1 MTETAKIV
9 QTTETDKALLAE
21 LQANT
26 VPSQLLRQELTE
38 DQVCDYTSVPEVL
51 QQQALK
57 AAFSHLQKFG
67 TPSKYANRF
76 WQNFWVNNDAVSLN
90 RTLVTLGPDTH
101 TESNLLSRTRLVN
114 FSSIVDRG
122 EVITGATLRPDN
134 ATIDINEEGVWMA
147 TWAGAFSF
155 FPAGYGNQAFDTFTT
170 NPNLNSKVRV
180 GCGLV
185 IVDGTTT
192 RYGAYA
198 ETEMTG
204 KHLKT
209 NTLKLCSG
217 SAIMKLSAGN
227 SLQLLMNR
235 SGGIGNYMN
244 GTTPVREN
252 IGFRKIQNT
261 LTGGIPN
268 RDACNFLTLVRLS

>member
-21 LQANT
+21 LRANT
-26 VPSQLLRQELTE
+26 VASQLLRQELTE
-38 DQVCDYTSVPEVL
+38 DQACDYTTVPEVL

-76 WQNFWVNNDAVSLN
+76 WQTFWINNDAVSMN

-101 TESNLLSRTRLVN
+101 TESNLLSRNRVVN
-114 FSSIVDRG
+114 FSSVVDRG
-122 EVITGATLRPDN
+122 EVITGATLRVD
-134 ATIDINEEGVWMA
+134 ASTIDINEEGVWMVS
-147 TWAGAFSF
+147 WAGAFSF

-170 NPNLNSKVRV
+170 NPNLNSKVQV

-185 IVDGTTT
+185 ITDGTTT
-192 RYGAYA
+192 RYAAYGQ
-198 ETEMTG
+198 TEMTG
-204 KHLKT
+204 KHLKAS
-209 NTLKLCSG
+209 TLKMCSG

-227 SLQLLMNR
+227 SLKLLMNR

-268 RDACNFLTLVRLS
+268 RDASNFLSLVRLS